1 MLSKEKKEDIDNVYK
16 YFMDEA
22 KRRRPR
28 TAITKSIDR
37 TAAALKLPKSTVFS
51 ILLKSE
57 MRGKSIYHDLLL
69 LISFIECDDRQSG
82 LIVA

>member
-1 MLSKEKKEDIDNVYK
+1 MLSKERKEDIDNVYK

-28 TAITKSIDR
+28 IAITKSIDR
-37 TAAALKLPKSTVFS
+37 TAAALKLPKSTVFFFS

-57 MRGKSIYHDLLL
+57 MRGKSIYYDLLFL
-69 LISFIECDDRQSG
+69 LN
-82 LIVA
+82 LLY